1 MFGFFKSFFGNS
13 VNDSLIAE
21 DAAQAMDA
29 LDIQMAKAAHENWK
43 LRLQAYLDGASTE
56 DLSAETICFDDRCD
70 LGQWIHGP
78 GQQRLGRFPGFTAL
92 KGHHKMFHY
101 AASNVVALA
110 KAGREDEARKMLA
123 TQFAGFS
130 KQVVDELDRLEAVAT
145 EVKKVR
151 STHRRAA

>member
-13 VNDSLIAE
+13 VDDSQIAE
-21 DAAQAMDA
+21 EAAQAMDA

-43 LRLQAYLDGASTE
+43 IRLQAYLDGASTE

-70 LGQWIHGP
+70 LGQWIYGP

-101 AASNVVALA
+101 AASNVVALT

-130 KQVVDELDRLEAVAT
+130 KNIIADLDQLEAIVT
-145 EVKKVR
+145 EVKKI
-151 STHRRAA
+151 SHKRA

>member
-1 MFGFFKSFFGNS
+1 MFGFFKSFFGES
-13 VNDSLIAE
+13 VNDSRINEEAV
-21 DAAQAMDA
+21 QAMDA

-43 LRLQAYLDGASTE
+43 IRLQAYLDGASTE
-56 DLSAETICFDDRCD
+56 DLSAESICFDDRCD

-101 AASNVVALA
+101 AASNVVALT
-110 KAGREDEARKMLA
+110 KAGRADEARKMLS

-130 KQVVDELDRLEAVAT
+130 RQMIDDLDQLDALATAVKQKT
-145 EVKKVR
+145 
-151 STHRRAA
+151 RRKQA